1 MLKIKLTRIGKK
13 NQPQYRIVVAE
24 ARSKRDGTFIDQLG
38 YYNPLTNPSTFKIE
52 SDKYSHWLQKG
63 AQPTPTI
70 RQLVLKSTKKS

>member
-24 ARSKRDGTFIDQLG
+24 ARSKRDSKFIATIG
-38 YYNPLTNPSTFKIE
+38 YYNPLTTPSSYKLDLSQYDSWIA
-52 SDKYSHWLQKG
+52 KG

-70 RQLVLKSTKKS
+70 RQLAKKQTNNH